1 MAEARTFNFNEV
13 AQPEEKD
20 FQVANKMLFKEG
32 YDSAKPPVNDT
43 GARNVGDPQTPNPA
57 SPQKDF
63 APPGEQKIQGY
74 PTPQIDLFDGKKDQ
88 AKPRSQENGQSLN
101 LAPPKDGTPRIQVPE
116 TPKVAPDVPIPT
128 PAPRAE
134 QPKVE
139 QPKAEQPKVAPVIP
153 IPTPAP
159 RAEQPKV
166 EKPKVEEPKAEQPK
180 VAPVIPIPTPAPR
193 AEQPKPTKPVVKE
206 PEHPDPS
213 KAKPFSKHTP
223 KDGHSLAPGECIKGT
238 ASHYGKDDGLYGR
251 KTASG
256 ERLRPGLATIALPHY
271 NNQKEKPFQVVLHN
285 TRTGQEIQARVNDMG
300 PNLRLGRAADL
311 ESATFKRLF
320 RNASGLAE
328 ITVCRPK

>member
-32 YDSAKPPVNDT
+32 YDSAKPAVNDA
-43 GARNVGDPQTPNPA
+43 GAKNPGDTQTPNPA
-57 SPQKDF
+57 SPQRDF
-63 APPGEQKIQGY
+63 TPPGEQKIQGY
-74 PTPQIDLFDGKKDQ
+74 PTPQIDLFDGKKV
-88 AKPRSQENGQSLN
+88 
-101 LAPPKDGTPRIQVPE
+101 PPF
-116 TPKVAPDVPIPT
+116 
-128 PAPRAE
+128 
-134 QPKVE
+134 
-139 QPKAEQPKVAPVIP
+139 IP

-159 RAEQPKV
+159 RAEQPKLD
-166 EKPKVEEPKAEQPK
+166 KPKAEQPKVEQPK

-193 AEQPKPTKPVVKE
+193 AEQPKPAKPVAKD

-213 KAKPFSKHTP
+213 KAKPFSKHNP

-238 ASHYGKDDGLYGR
+238 ASHYGLDDGLYGR

-256 ERLRPGLATIALPHY
+256 ERLRPGLPTIALPHY
-271 NNQKEKPFQVVLHN
+271 NNQREKPFQVVLHN

-311 ESATFKRLF
+311 ESATFKKLF

>member
-43 GARNVGDPQTPNPA
+43 GAKNVGDPQTPNPA

-116 TPKVAPDVPIPT
+116 TPKVAPDV
-128 PAPRAE
+128 
-134 QPKVE
+134 
-139 QPKAEQPKVAPVIP
+139 
-153 IPTPAP
+153 
-159 RAEQPKV
+159 
-166 EKPKVEEPKAEQPK
+166 
-180 VAPVIPIPTPAPR
+180 PIPTPAPR

>member
-1 MAEARTFNFNEV
+1 MDVTVRSIDELAEVVGILTQYIGEGYKVILLSGDLGSGKTTLTKALCSKLGVAEAITSPTFS
-13 AQPEEKD
+13 
-20 FQVANKMLFKEG
+20 L
-32 YDSAKPPVNDT
+32 VN
-43 GARNVGDPQTPNPA
+43 
-57 SPQKDF
+57 
-63 APPGEQKIQGY
+63 
-74 PTPQIDLFDGKKDQ
+74 
-88 AKPRSQENGQSLN
+88 
-101 LAPPKDGTPRIQVPE
+101 
-116 TPKVAPDVPIPT
+116 
-128 PAPRAE
+128 
-134 QPKVE
+134 
-139 QPKAEQPKVAPVIP
+139 
-153 IPTPAP
+153 
-159 RAEQPKV
+159 
-166 EKPKVEEPKAEQPK
+166 
-180 VAPVIPIPTPAPR
+180 
-193 AEQPKPTKPVVKE
+193 E

-213 KAKPFSKHTP
+213 KAKPFNKHTP

>member
-32 YDSAKPPVNDT
+32 YDSAKPALNDA
-43 GARNVGDPQTPNPA
+43 GAKDVGAPQTPNPA
-57 SPQKDF
+57 SPQRDF
-63 APPGEQKIQGY
+63 APPSEQKIPGY
-74 PTPQIDLFDGKKDQ
+74 PTPQIDLFDGKK
-88 AKPRSQENGQSLN
+88 
-101 LAPPKDGTPRIQVPE
+101 
-116 TPKVAPDVPIPT
+116 VAPAIPTPT

-134 QPKVE
+134 QPKATR
-139 QPKAEQPKVAPVIP
+139 PKAEQAKDVPVIP
-153 IPTPAP
+153 TPTPAP
-159 RAEQPKV
+159 RAEQPK
-166 EKPKVEEPKAEQPK
+166 
-180 VAPVIPIPTPAPR
+180 
-193 AEQPKPTKPVVKE
+193 AEQPKPARPAAKDPQ
-206 PEHPDPS
+206 HPDPS
-213 KAKPFSKHTP
+213 KAKPFSEHKP
-223 KDGHSLAPGECIKGT
+223 KEGHSLAPGECIRGI
-238 ASHYGKDDGLYGR
+238 ASHYGQDDGLYGR

-256 ERLRPGLATIALPHY
+256 ERLKPGLATIALPHY
-271 NNQKEKPFQVVLHN
+271 NNQREKPFQVVLHN

>member
-32 YDSAKPPVNDT
+32 YDAAKPVTNDA
-43 GARNVGDPQTPNPA
+43 GSKNNGDTLTPNPA
-57 SPQKDF
+57 NPQKDF

-74 PTPQIDLFDGKKDQ
+74 PTPQIQLFDGQKDQ
-88 AKPRSQENGQSLN
+88 TAPKAKDNGQTLN
-101 LAPPKDGTPRIQVPE
+101 VAPPKDATPRIQAPEVKTNVPE
-116 TPKVAPDVPIPT
+116 APKLPPVVPTPT

-139 QPKAEQPKVAPVIP
+139 QPKAEQPK
-153 IPTPAP
+153 
-159 RAEQPKV
+159 
-166 EKPKVEEPKAEQPK
+166 AEQPK
-180 VAPVIPIPTPAPR
+180 VAPVIPVPTPAPR
-193 AEQPKPTKPVVKE
+193 AEQPKPAKPEVRQHE
-206 PEHPDPS
+206 QPDPS
-213 KAKPFSKHTP
+213 KAKPFSKHKP

-238 ASHYGKDDGLYGR
+238 ASHYGEDDGLYGR

-256 ERLRPGLATIALPHY
+256 ERLKPGMPTIALPHY
-271 NNQKEKPFQVVLHN
+271 NNQREKPFQVVLHN
-285 TRTGQEIQARVNDMG
+285 PKTGQEITARVNDMG

>member
-128 PAPRAE
+128 QAPRAE
-134 QPKVE
+134 QPKIE
-139 QPKAEQPKVAPVIP
+139 QPKAEKPKVAPVIP

-159 RAEQPKV
+159 RAK
-166 EKPKVEEPKAEQPK
+166 KP
-180 VAPVIPIPTPAPR
+180 
-193 AEQPKPTKPVVKE
+193 
-206 PEHPDPS
+206 
-213 KAKPFSKHTP
+213 
-223 KDGHSLAPGECIKGT
+223 
-238 ASHYGKDDGLYGR
+238 
-251 KTASG
+251 
-256 ERLRPGLATIALPHY
+256 
-271 NNQKEKPFQVVLHN
+271 
-285 TRTGQEIQARVNDMG
+285 
-300 PNLRLGRAADL
+300 
-311 ESATFKRLF
+311 
-320 RNASGLAE
+320 
-328 ITVCRPK
+328 

>member
-13 AQPEEKD
+13 AQPQEKD

-32 YDSAKPPVNDT
+32 YDSAKPAVNDA
-43 GARNVGDPQTPNPA
+43 GAKNVGDPQTPNPA

-88 AKPRSQENGQSLN
+88 ATPKAPENGQPLN
-101 LAPPKDGTPRIQVPE
+101 VAPPKDGTPRIQAPE

-139 QPKAEQPKVAPVIP
+139 QPKV
-153 IPTPAP
+153 
-159 RAEQPKV
+159 
-166 EKPKVEEPKAEQPK
+166 EQPK

-238 ASHYGKDDGLYGR
+238 ASHYGQDDGLYGR

-256 ERLRPGLATIALPHY
+256 ERLKPGLATIALPHY

>member
-159 RAEQPKV
+159 RAEQPK
-166 EKPKVEEPKAEQPK
+166 
-180 VAPVIPIPTPAPR
+180 
-193 AEQPKPTKPVVKE
+193 PTKPVVKE

-238 ASHYGKDDGLYGR
+238 ASHYGKDDGL
-251 KTASG
+251 
-256 ERLRPGLATIALPHY
+256 
-271 NNQKEKPFQVVLHN
+271 
-285 TRTGQEIQARVNDMG
+285 
-300 PNLRLGRAADL
+300 
-311 ESATFKRLF
+311 
-320 RNASGLAE
+320 
-328 ITVCRPK
+328 

>member
-159 RAEQPKV
+159 RAEQPK
-166 EKPKVEEPKAEQPK
+166 
-180 VAPVIPIPTPAPR
+180 
-193 AEQPKPTKPVVKE
+193 PTKPVVKE

-213 KAKPFSKHTP
+213 KAKPFNKHTP

>member
-32 YDSAKPPVNDT
+32 YDAAKPVTNDAGTKTT
-43 GARNVGDPQTPNPA
+43 GDTQAPNPGN
-57 SPQKDF
+57 PQKDF

-74 PTPQIDLFDGKKDQ
+74 PTPQIQLFEGQKDQ
-88 AKPRSQENGQSLN
+88 TAPRGQDSGKTLDV
-101 LAPPKDGTPRIQVPE
+101 APPRDTTPRIQTPEVKTTVPDA
-116 TPKVAPDVPIPT
+116 PKLPQVVPT
-128 PAPRAE
+128 
-134 QPKVE
+134 
-139 QPKAEQPKVAPVIP
+139 
-153 IPTPAP
+153 
-159 RAEQPKV
+159 
-166 EKPKVEEPKAEQPK
+166 
-180 VAPVIPIPTPAPR
+180 PTPAPR
-193 AEQPKPTKPVVKE
+193 AEQPKPAKPEVRQ

-213 KAKPFSKHTP
+213 KAKPFSLHKP

-238 ASHYGKDDGLYGR
+238 ASHYGEDDGLYGR

-256 ERLRPGLATIALPHY
+256 ERLKPGMPTIALPHY
-271 NNQKEKPFQVVLHN
+271 NNQREKPFQVVLHN
-285 TRTGQEIQARVNDMG
+285 PKTGQEITARVNDMG

-311 ESATFKRLF
+311 ESSTFKRLF

>member
-43 GARNVGDPQTPNPA
+43 GAKNVGDPQTPNPA

-139 QPKAEQPKVAPVIP
+139 Q
-153 IPTPAP
+153 
-159 RAEQPKV
+159 
-166 EKPKVEEPKAEQPK
+166 PKAEQPK